1 MIRTAFCGALLAAI
15 TGSALAQTLPPFD
28 TPGRLLASNCFQC
41 HGTNGR
47 NGAWDQLAGKSA
59 NELLEKLREMKT
71 ERVGNDIMK
80 QHARGYT
87 DAQLQLI
94 ADYLSKLPR

>member
-1 MIRTAFCGALLAAI
+1 MIRALARGTLLFVFAFN
-15 TGSALAQTLPPFD
+15 ALAQSQPAFD

-47 NGAWDQLAGKSA
+47 DGAWERLAGKSA
-59 NELLEKLREMKT
+59 SDILEEMLEMKS

-87 DAQLQLI
+87 DAQLRLI

>member
-1 MIRTAFCGALLAAI
+1 MIRAAFCGALLAAL
-15 TGSALAQTLPPFD
+15 GASAMAQTLPPFD

-47 NGAWDQLAGKSA
+47 DGAWDGLTGKSA
-59 NELLEKLREMKT
+59 DELLKKLREMKT

-80 QHARGYT
+80 QHARAYS

-94 ADYLSKLPR
+94 AGYLSKLPR